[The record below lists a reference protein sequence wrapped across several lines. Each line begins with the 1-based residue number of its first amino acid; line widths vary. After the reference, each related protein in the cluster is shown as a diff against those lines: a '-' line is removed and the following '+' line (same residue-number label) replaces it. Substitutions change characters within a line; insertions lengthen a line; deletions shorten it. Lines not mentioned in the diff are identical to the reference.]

1 MPTPFLD
8 SAGPLQQ
15 LVDRLSTRPWL
26 AIDTEF
32 VRIDT
37 YQARLCLVQVGDGET
52 SVCVD
57 PLKIPDLSPLLRLL
71 ADPSRVK
78 VLHSASQD
86 YEIFMQLTDDC
97 PRPLFDSQIAATL
110 LGYGDQIGY
119 AGLIEKLCGV
129 TLDKSLSRT
138 DWGRRPLS
146 EAELAYAAADVKHL
160 ADIYPR
166 LRDELEQAGRL
177 GWLEEDCA
185 RLCDPERYRTQPQ
198 DAWQRLKGMAR
209 LPAREQQIAAQL
221 AAWRETEA
229 QARNRPRKW
238 IIDDDV
244 IYRLAER
251 KPQTLAQ
258 LESLQ
263 LLQPKTL
270 SRHGETLLKLV
281 QQGLAAPAV
290 LLASDDQLSPEQ
302 KLQLKALQTQL
313 TALAEQLKLPASFIA
328 PRADLLAL
336 MFQREQAAVPLMQ
349 GWRRAVAGEALLKQ
363 LG

>member
-15 LVDRLSTRPWL
+15 LVDTLSARAWL

-52 SVCVD
+52 SVCID

-86 YEIFMQLTDDC
+86 YEIFMQLTGDC

-166 LRDELEQAGRL
+166 LRAELEQAGRL
-177 GWLEEDCA
+177 AWLEEDCA
-185 RLCDPERYRTQPQ
+185 RLCDPERYRTHPQ

-270 SRHGETLLKLV
+270 SRHGEMLLKLV

-290 LLASDDQLSPEQ
+290 LLANDDQLSPEQ
-302 KLQLKALQTQL
+302 KQQLKALQTQL
-313 TALAEQLKLPASFIA
+313 AGLAEQLKLPASFIA

-336 MFQREQAAVPLMQ
+336 MFQREQATVPLMQ